1 MQLHAAKRFSI
12 YGIAEKKGMV
22 SRMEVRAQNY
32 SMAEQYLNEVPR
44 FTTKN
49 PLEETKGFYRYL
61 LSDKSAGEIREEKL
75 GAVIHVAGTN
85 GKGSVCAFLDAIC
98 RESGYHTGMFTSPHL
113 VTTRERFRID
123 GSMVSEEEFVDAF
136 NWLASQID
144 AYHEHCPEYRPTYFE
159 RLFFMMLYLFCKAG
173 VDVTVLETGLGGRL
187 DTTNVVEHPAVT
199 VITEIGM
206 DHMAYLGNTLED
218 IASEKAGIIKQ
229 GVPLV
234 YFDKRPVTS
243 VIFEKKALEAGAEC
257 YKVSNN
263 AYKINEIQKK
273 YIDFSVCSRYYD
285 YIGLQA
291 QTTAAYQAENAA
303 IAVYTAE
310 VLAKS
315 RGLDRIDEE
324 TIRQGIA
331 HMHWAG
337 RMEEILPNVY
347 IDGAHNEDGIMAF
360 IESVESGEH
369 GNPVI
374 VLFSAVNDKK
384 YDKMIEMLT
393 GLDCIDQFCITQIP
407 GSRGVKIEELAK
419 QFRMNTGKPV
429 HAYED
434 ITDAYAFCKKERGEH
449 GTLYIVGSLYLAGL
463 AEDILK

>member
-49 PLEETKGFYRYL
+49 PLEKTKGFYRYL

-144 AYHEHCPEYRPTYFE
+144 AYHEHCPEYRPAYFE
-159 RLFFMMLYLFCKAG
+159 RLFFMMLYLFCRAG

-206 DHMAYLGNTLED
+206 DHMAYLGNTLEA

-257 YKVSNN
+257 Y
-263 AYKINEIQKK
+263 
-273 YIDFSVCSRYYD
+273 
-285 YIGLQA
+285 
-291 QTTAAYQAENAA
+291 
-303 IAVYTAE
+303 
-310 VLAKS
+310 
-315 RGLDRIDEE
+315 
-324 TIRQGIA
+324 
-331 HMHWAG
+331 
-337 RMEEILPNVY
+337 
-347 IDGAHNEDGIMAF
+347 
-360 IESVESGEH
+360 
-369 GNPVI
+369 
-374 VLFSAVNDKK
+374 
-384 YDKMIEMLT
+384 
-393 GLDCIDQFCITQIP
+393 
-407 GSRGVKIEELAK
+407 
-419 QFRMNTGKPV
+419 
-429 HAYED
+429 
-434 ITDAYAFCKKERGEH
+434 
-449 GTLYIVGSLYLAGL
+449 
-463 AEDILK
+463 

>member
-1 MQLHAAKRFSI
+1 MVI
-12 YGIAEKKGMV
+12 GM
-22 SRMEVRAQNY
+22 ELRAQNY
-32 SMAEQYLNEVPR
+32 NTAEQYLNDVPK

-49 PLEETKGFYRYL
+49 PLEATKRFYQYL
-61 LSDKSAGEIREEKL
+61 LSDQAATEIKEEKL

-85 GKGSVCAFLDAIC
+85 GKGSVCAYLEAIC
-98 RESGYHTGMFTSPHL
+98 RESGYHVGMFTSPHL
-113 VTTRERFRID
+113 ITTRERFRID
-123 GSMVSEEEFVDAF
+123 GEMVSEEDFVEAF
-136 NWLASQID
+136 NWLSEQID
-144 AYHEHCPEYRPTYFE
+144 TYHGICADYQPTYFE

-187 DTTNVVEHPAVT
+187 DTTNVVAHPAVT

-206 DHMAYLGNTLED
+206 DHMAYLGNTLEA

-234 YFDKRPVTS
+234 YFDKRPETS
-243 VIFEKKALEAGAEC
+243 VVFEQKALEVGADC
-257 YKVSNN
+257 YKVSKN

-273 YIDFSVCSRYYD
+273 YIDFSVCSRYYG

-303 IAVYTAE
+303 IAVHAAE

-315 RGLDRIDEE
+315 ADLDRIDEKS
-324 TIRQGIA
+324 IRLGIA

-337 RMEEILPNVY
+337 RMEEILPDVY

-360 IESVESGEH
+360 IESVKQSKPKK
-369 GNPVI
+369 PVI

-384 YDKMIEMLT
+384 YDKMIQMLT
-393 GLDCIDQFCITQIP
+393 EVDCIDQFCITQIP

-419 QFRMNTGKPV
+419 QFQMNTDKPV
-429 HAYED
+429 HDFEN